1 MQKGRASEWIARPF
15 VVITRLLLTA
25 PIKDSRLG
33 GNHRRV
39 LRFEIDE
46 ETKSSGAH
54 HSQLELNVDARSGG
68 QGRRQCDRV
77 GREAGI
83 ETAAIGLRRRLFQR

>member
-1 MQKGRASEWIARPF
+1 MDRAPVVVIARP
-15 VVITRLLLTA
+15 LLTPA
-25 PIKDSRLG
+25 IKGSRLG

-46 ETKSSGAH
+46 EAESSGAH
-54 HSQLELNVDARSGG
+54 HSQLELNVNARSRGKG
-68 QGRRQCDRV
+68 CRQGDRV

-83 ETAAIGLRRRLFQR
+83 ETAANHLHWRLLQR